1 MDRLTGKYLLVF
13 FIALVLCALAGWVF
27 VQNYPM
33 LAIQEL
39 PFDSQI
45 TYLPLARE
53 FLDSGLAVFSNPQ
66 SVHVPPGSY
75 LYMALVGAD
84 PDNVRLL
91 NLGMAMASVFMIYLL
106 VSGVSGS
113 LAGLFAASF
122 YALNPFLHSI
132 LIQPLS
138 EPPFIFFSLLW
149 LLGLV
154 QACNSQRPL
163 AWILLSVLG
172 LSCSILTRGILFYWV
187 YAAILVALGIM
198 LFARAADSKSR
209 ARKILLVHGLALI
222 PVWGYIYHNDRTHDV
237 PMIATG
243 SGAAL
248 YFGNN
253 PATGGYEPPYFGLY
267 HDEWE
272 VIVPGSHLSPEN
284 DDRLKF
290 AAKGLISD
298 MGPATFIGL
307 TMNKMAANMFFSK
320 TGMGDELYQ
329 YRSARLILFFLAGV
343 ALVFATRNMLAVMLM
358 GLLVYSVVILSPAM
372 YNFRYSMGAIELPL
386 ILAAGMGVASLA
398 AQPDRRRYLILA
410 IGIAI
415 WLAGMLHARHSS
427 ERFLDMT
434 QPALQEKQLMVAD
447 STALVTEGIRLPDAA
462 AETGLFAPEH
472 RKIQWQVPA
481 YQSEDASPILTANFK
496 TLDASCHGL
505 RVTHDGASIQ
515 RARFATG
522 ENVEFSI
529 GVALLGMGRGGGEL
543 LLEMTCAAGAAVEL
557 SSLQLTRFQY
567 ALKYRQEYDVCPG
580 LPECSP

>member
-1 MDRLTGKYLLVF
+1 MDRLTGNFRFILLF
-13 FIALVLCALAGWVF
+13 LCVLAGWVV
-27 VQNYPM
+27 VQNYLV
-33 LAIQEL
+33 LAMQNL
-39 PFDSQI
+39 PFDSRI
-45 TYLPLARE
+45 TYLPLAQE

-91 NLGMAMASVFMIYLL
+91 NLGMAMASVFMIYFL
-106 VSGVSGS
+106 VGGVSGS

-198 LFARAADSKSR
+198 LFARAAESKSR
-209 ARKILLVHGLALI
+209 ARKILLVHVLALI

-267 HDEWE
+267 HDQWL
-272 VIVPGSHLSPEN
+272 VTVPGSHLSPEN
-284 DDRLKF
+284 DARLTF

-298 MGPATFIGL
+298 MGAAAFLGL
-307 TMNKMAANMFFSK
+307 TLNKLSANMFFSK
-320 TGMGDELYQ
+320 TGLGEKLYQ

-343 ALVFATRNMLAVMLM
+343 ALVFAVRNMLAVMLV

-372 YNFRYSMGAIELPL
+372 YNYRYSLGAIEVPL
-386 ILAAGMGVASLA
+386 LLVAGIGAASLV
-398 AQPDRRRYLILA
+398 AQRAKRRYIILA
-410 IGIAI
+410 IGVLF
-415 WLAGMLHARHSS
+415 WLVGMLHAKYSS
-427 ERFLDMT
+427 ELLLDMT
-434 QPALQEKQLMVAD
+434 HSALQEKQLVLAD
-447 STALVTEGIRLPDAA
+447 TDGLVTEGVQLPGTAVD
-462 AETGLFAPEH
+462 TGLFAPKH
-472 RKIQWQVPA
+472 RKVQWQVPT
-481 YQSEDASPILTANFK
+481 YHSEGGSTILTAVFS

-505 RVTHDGASIQ
+505 QVTHNGASIQ
-515 RARFATG
+515 RPRFATG

-529 GVALLGMGRGGGEL
+529 GVALLGMELKGGEL
-543 LLEMTCAAGAAVEL
+543 LLEMTCATGAAVEL
-557 SSLQLTRFQY
+557 SSLQLSALQY
-567 ALKYRQEYDVCPG
+567 GLKYRQQYEDCQVG
-580 LPECSP
+580 LPDCTP